1 LDFFIDSGRYLLPAL
16 AAFVLGYCLK
26 SLIISQ
32 SKKARTPPQAYLINC
47 VNADSIALNRGETSV
62 GRSKSCDIIV
72 NYDSVS
78 RSHAVIARKKKGW
91 VVFDTLSSGGTF
103 VNAQRVEGSAPLAD
117 GDTLTFGSASFIFR
131 TAESIQG
138 GRSDEEDYTG

>member
-1 LDFFIDSGRYLLPAL
+1 MNFLVASGRYLLPVL
-16 AAFVLGYCLK
+16 AAFILGYCLK
-26 SLIISQ
+26 SLIVSH

-47 VNADSIALNRGETSV
+47 VNADSIALNRGETSI

-91 VVFDTLSSGGTF
+91 MVFDTLSSGGTF
-103 VNAQRVEGSAPLAD
+103 VNAQRVEGSTPLTD
-117 GDTLTFGSASFIFR
+117 GDTLTLGAASFIFR
-131 TAESIQG
+131 TAESIQD
-138 GRSDEEDYTG
+138 GRPDGEDYTG

>member
-1 LDFFIDSGRYLLPAL
+1 MDFLTAAGRYLLPAL
-16 AAFVLGYCLK
+16 AAFILGYCLK
-26 SLIISQ
+26 SLIASQ
-32 SKKARTPPQAYLINC
+32 AGKAKAPPQAYLINR
-47 VNADSIALNRGETSV
+47 VNADSIALNRGESSV

-103 VNAQRVEGSAPLAD
+103 VNEQRVDGCAPLSD
-117 GDTLTFGSASFIFR
+117 GDLLTLGAASFIFR
-131 TAESIQG
+131 TAESLQD
-138 GRSDEEDYTG
+138 GRFDGEDYTQ

>member
-1 LDFFIDSGRYLLPAL
+1 MDFFVSLGRYLLPVL
-16 AAFVLGYCLK
+16 AAFILGYSLK
-26 SLIISQ
+26 TLIASQ
-32 SKKARTPPQAYLINC
+32 SRKAQTPPQAYLINC
-47 VNADSIALNRGETSV
+47 VNADSIALNRGETSI

-78 RSHAVIARKKKGW
+78 RSHAVIALKKKGW

-117 GDTLTFGSASFIFR
+117 GDMLTLGAASFIFR
-131 TAESIQG
+131 TA
-138 GRSDEEDYTG
+138 